1 MENLNFDNGLKTYC
15 VNGVREITFNPT
27 DSAFV
32 EKLFNAF
39 DTLDKKQSE
48 YEHEASAAK
57 GAELFQI
64 ARKRDA
70 EMRETID
77 QIFGENFCKDVFGDC
92 NVYAFAGGC
101 PIWCNFI
108 LSVIE
113 TVDNAS
119 EKEYATTNPRLQN
132 TWASIRNI
140 TDELHPSDIR

>member
-77 QIFGENFCKDVFGDC
+77 QIFGENFCKDVFGGC

-119 EKEYATTNPRLQN
+119 EKEYATTNPRLQKYMGKYQKYN
-132 TWASIRNI
+132 R
-140 TDELHPSDIR
+140 